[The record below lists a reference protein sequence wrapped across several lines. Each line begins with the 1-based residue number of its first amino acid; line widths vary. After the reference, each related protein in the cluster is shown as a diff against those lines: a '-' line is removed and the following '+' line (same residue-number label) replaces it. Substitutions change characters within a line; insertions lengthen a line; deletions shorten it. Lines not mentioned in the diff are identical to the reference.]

1 MLREL
6 FDSVARRQPEA
17 LALVD
22 GEFGISYAE
31 LVSRSDRFA
40 RYLADVAGVRHGD
53 RVAVCLPNCWEV
65 AAGFLASSGMGAV
78 WVPFHPGWC
87 AREIAAFASA
97 LSLRALITN
106 RECEQTWRDGEVLPP
121 TVLLADDPAL
131 QDTLRGSTAALP
143 PSPSPGDEPALCGT
157 TSGSTGRPRIFLRTQ
172 ANLLAAARS
181 TATSLGIKPG
191 WRMLSVVPF
200 HHCGGFENCLLMP
213 LVAGATAVVLPAFIP
228 ASVEAAVARHQIQL
242 LMGSPFIYAMLLESN
257 VNRASF
263 ASVEIAISFG
273 APMAK
278 AVVHRC
284 IDRLGI
290 RIRQLY
296 GTSETGVIAIE
307 PPGAPGQ
314 TVPAGRPVDSMEV
327 HIVDEQGRLVEPGSI
342 GYVAVRGP
350 GVIAGYLDQP
360 DSDRESFQQGFF
372 RSGDLGR
379 MDASGELI
387 LCGRSNS
394 ILNLGGIKVAPAEIE
409 DVLLEMPEVRDC
421 VVRGV
426 PDERQ
431 GEIPAAIIA
440 VRSGCEL
447 SRRDIVAHCRRRLA
461 EFKIPRRIELVDS
474 IPVEVT
480 GKRPVAWST
489 SSGNSQQEQ
498 TPRDR
503 GSLPAPDERR
513 D

>member
-22 GEFGISYAE
+22 GELGISYAE

-40 RYLADVAGVRHGD
+40 RYLADVVGVRHGD

-78 WVPFHPGWC
+78 WVPFHPGWR

-121 TVLLADDPAL
+121 SVVLADDPAL
-131 QDTLRGSTAALP
+131 QDTLRGSAAALP

-181 TATSLGIKPG
+181 TATALGIKPG

-278 AVVHRC
+278 AV
-284 IDRLGI
+284 
-290 RIRQLY
+290 
-296 GTSETGVIAIE
+296 
-307 PPGAPGQ
+307 GAPPHR
-314 TVPAGRPVDSMEV
+314 PAGDSYPTALWHVGNGGDRDRAPRRARPDSSRRTSPVDLMED
-327 HIVDEQGRLVEPGSI
+327 HIVDEQGRLWNRVRSATSRCEVRASSLDTSTSRIPIANPSSKGSSKPATLAEWTPPGS
-342 GYVAVRGP
+342 
-350 GVIAGYLDQP
+350 
-360 DSDRESFQQGFF
+360 
-372 RSGDLGR
+372 
-379 MDASGELI
+379 
-387 LCGRSNS
+387 
-394 ILNLGGIKVAPAEIE
+394 
-409 DVLLEMPEVRDC
+409 
-421 VVRGV
+421 
-426 PDERQ
+426 
-431 GEIPAAIIA
+431 
-440 VRSGCEL
+440 
-447 SRRDIVAHCRRRLA
+447 
-461 EFKIPRRIELVDS
+461 
-474 IPVEVT
+474 
-480 GKRPVAWST
+480 
-489 SSGNSQQEQ
+489 
-498 TPRDR
+498 
-503 GSLPAPDERR
+503 
-513 D
+513 